1 MGKVSYNFENEVA
14 VITGAA
20 TGIGRETAIQFAKA
34 GAAVAI
40 CDFNEEAGTETAELC
55 RKEGVQAGFYK
66 LDVTSKRA
74 EIDKVRDQIIT
85 DFGKVDIL
93 FSNAAAGPVS
103 WGKPME
109 DIDENDWERVFAVN
123 YHGTVK
129 VCSSF
134 SVPLKAQKSG
144 KVIITSSISQA
155 DPDNVV
161 PVYGS
166 TKNAQVFYTRSL
178 ARELGPFNVNVN
190 AVSPGF
196 VYTPIYSTGAA
207 EKLQKQ
213 FQAKM
218 PQIMECKTGEEV
230 IDMVSSVLSVLKRP
244 QTSED
249 IANSVLFLSSDQA
262 SEITGQNLNVDSG
275 VVLHN

>member
-1 MGKVSYNFENEVA
+1 MGKVTYNFENEVA
-14 VITGAA
+14 VISGAA
-20 TGIGRETAIQFAKA
+20 TGIGRETAIQFAKT
-34 GAAVAI
+34 GAAIAI
-40 CDFNEEAGTETAELC
+40 CDFNEEAGAETVELC
-55 RKEGVQAGFYK
+55 KKEGAKAKFYK
-66 LDVTSKRA
+66 LDVTSERKV
-74 EIDKVRDQIIT
+74 IDKVRDEILA

-103 WGKPME
+103 WGKPLE
-109 DIDENDWERVFAVN
+109 DISETEWERVFAVN

-134 SVPLKAQKSG
+134 SVPMKTQKTG
-144 KVIITSSISQA
+144 KIIITSSISQA

-161 PVYGS
+161 TVYGS
-166 TKNAQVFYTRSL
+166 TKNAQVFYTRAL
-178 ARELGPFNVNVN
+178 AREMGPFNVNVN

-218 PQIMECKTGEEV
+218 PQIKECKTGEEV
-230 IDMVSSVLSVLKRP
+230 INMVSSVLSVLKRP

-249 IANSVLFLSSDQA
+249 IANSVMFLCSDQA